1 MYTHTHR
8 THIHTCTRAHI
19 HARSNAQMCIHTE
32 RTCARARAHTHTH
45 THTRTHTHTHVKE
58 QELCRHQRVE
68 PCAAL
73 SLAFPELCVYVC
85 VRVCV
90 CVCARVCARSC
101 PCLDTHRDAA
111 QRRRLLGLG
120 QGTNFLVLYL
130 EAKIQ
135 KGQTDCYR
143 RPVWG
148 VQCLV
153 QPGFRV

>member
-1 MYTHTHR
+1 MYTCI
-8 THIHTCTRAHI
+8 HIHTAHIYTHVRAHI
-19 HARSNAQMCIHTE
+19 YTHAAMHKCAYTQNAP
-32 RTCARARAHTHTH
+32 ARARAHTHTH
-45 THTRTHTHTHVKE
+45 THTQTHKHVKE

-120 QGTNFLVLYL
+120 QGTKFLVLYL